1 MRCNQIRIRT
11 IFFLSVFICT
21 TILFAGTI
29 DFQIV
34 ASGGYAGIASCGKN
48 HVIESESAFAAFCD
62 SINMNPQLL
71 SYIPNYD
78 SVQVIGIVY
87 EQSTIQAWHSISNIH
102 NGDTIWIEITYSIP
116 SIPDG
121 LIPQPGYKYQ
131 IVAIPKQS
139 NPIAFRLV
147 QSTNV
152 IYQNTAIRQ
161 QVSNDNHG
169 LNHAYDLLGR
179 QILNASIRNSSGFK
193 IMCNEPKT
201 FKTKPSMFGMN

>member
-1 MRCNQIRIRT
+1 MKANQLFMGL
-11 IFFLSVFICT
+11 FFLTSLGYST
-21 TILFAGTI
+21 TNINFQVVANGTNAG
-29 DFQIV
+29 F
-34 ASGGYAGIASCGKN
+34 ASCGNN
-48 HVIESESAFAAFCD
+48 HVIESESAFSAFCD
-62 SINMNPQLL
+62 SINLNPQIL

-78 SVQVIGIVY
+78 SVQIIGIVY
-87 EQSTIQAWHSISNIH
+87 QQSTIQAWHSISNINN

-152 IYQNTAIRQ
+152 NYQNPAIHRQ
-161 QVSNDNHG
+161 LSIDNYG
-169 LNHAYDLLGR
+169 IYHAYDLLGR
-179 QILNASIRNSSGFK
+179 QILNGNIRNSFSFG
-193 IMCNEPKT
+193 IMCNESKT
-201 FKTKPSMFGMN
+201 FKIKASIFGRR